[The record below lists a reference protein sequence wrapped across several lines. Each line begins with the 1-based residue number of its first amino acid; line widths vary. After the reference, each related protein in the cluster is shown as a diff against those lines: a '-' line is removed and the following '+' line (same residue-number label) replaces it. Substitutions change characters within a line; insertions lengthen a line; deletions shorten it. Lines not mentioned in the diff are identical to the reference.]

1 MMLPQMLNFLALP
14 ICTSMGK
21 CISFHSKLNR
31 LCLPRE
37 LLKTAKLVL
46 KAKEFL
52 EQQRKREVS
61 LSEVSSYLGISES
74 QASEALAATNS
85 EAVSLDEMREDDTNL
100 YNMFAAGD
108 THVDEMLDLKE
119 AVANLE
125 SPDREI
131 FLLRYCNDYTQ
142 NELADMFNMS
152 QVSVSRLLSRNLK
165 RVKSALSS
173 V

>member
-1 MMLPQMLNFLALP
+1 MMPLRMLNFLALP

-21 CISFHSKLNR
+21 CTSFHSKLNR